1 MMAVGDRFVMT
12 RYLSIQDIGVYS
24 IGVSFGLIEKIVL
37 GAFEYAWA
45 PFYYATAREPD
56 AARVFSSVATYGVA
70 ILCLMTAG
78 LAAIAADLLDLVTHG
93 QYVAAAGVVTWTAIG
108 VAFYGVYLLT
118 SIGLNITS
126 RTAYYPM
133 TTAVGAGVN
142 IGLNFLLIPRFGIIG
157 AAWANAASYALQAA
171 LAYAFSQHFYPVA
184 YEYGRVLR
192 AVGASLLAFAAARAL
207 PMMPAA
213 AGVFARGTMV
223 IAVMTAIL
231 WLTRFFNPE
240 ELRALNALR
249 IGRTARPAPL
259 GPETTELAG
268 EIVAVDVPDSSS
280 TPEVR

>member
-1 MMAVGDRFVMT
+1 MT
-12 RYLSIQDIGVYS
+12 RYLPIQEIGVYS

-56 AARVFSSVATYGVA
+56 APRVFSSVATYGIAV
-70 ILCLMTAG
+70 LCLMTAG
-78 LAAIAADLLDLVTHG
+78 LSAMAADLLDLVTHG
-93 QYVAAAGVVTWTAIG
+93 QYVAAAGVVTWTAVG

-133 TTAVGAGVN
+133 TTAVGAAVN
-142 IGLNFLLIPRFGIIG
+142 IGLNFLLVPRFGIIG
-157 AAWANAASYALQAA
+157 AAWANAAAYALQAA

-207 PMMPAA
+207 PAMPPA
-213 AGVFARGTMV
+213 AGVLARGATVM
-223 IAVMTAIL
+223 AVMTAIL

-249 IGRTARPAPL
+249 IGRTTRPAPP

-280 TPEVR
+280 PHEVP